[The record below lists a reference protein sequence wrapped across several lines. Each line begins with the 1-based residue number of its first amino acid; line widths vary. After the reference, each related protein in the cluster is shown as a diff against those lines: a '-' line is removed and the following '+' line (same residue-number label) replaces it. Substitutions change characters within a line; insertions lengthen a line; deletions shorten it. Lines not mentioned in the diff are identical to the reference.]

1 MAYYSPDD
9 RTATKVAVGIVNEAG
24 EVVELKRWWGE
35 HVERDPQIQQEIVAF
50 LRQHGARKVVVTDGI
65 LGCPHEE
72 GIDFPEGEDCPF
84 CPFWKGKQ

>member
-35 HVERDPQIQQEIVAF
+35 HVERDPQIQ
-50 LRQHGARKVVVTDGI
+50 
-65 LGCPHEE
+65 
-72 GIDFPEGEDCPF
+72 
-84 CPFWKGKQ
+84 